1 MVEYKQEFRDLVRTE
16 MSKKKLWTDKEIYDF
31 ASVALNVY
39 MAGAAIIFVVYV
51 VTPLLGGKLFF
62 KPLILYGSWIGI
74 GLFLKLLVKRVQK
87 GLRIRPHQYV
97 SLCLYNIACMF
108 LWFRY
113 PINVFLS
120 VLTIVGIA
128 FAYKAQQRRLRPK
141 RTRTSA
147 NK

>member
-1 MVEYKQEFRDLVRTE
+1 
-16 MSKKKLWTDKEIYDF
+16 MSKKKLWTYKEIYDF

-39 MAGAAIIFVVYV
+39 MTGAAIIFVVYLV
-51 VTPLLGGKLFF
+51 APLLGGKLLFNA
-62 KPLILYGSWIGI
+62 LILYGSWIGM
-74 GLFLKLLVKRVQK
+74 GLFLKFLVKRVQK

-97 SLCLYNIACMF
+97 SLCLYNIVCMF

-128 FAYKAQQRRLRPK
+128 FAYKAQQRRVRLER
-141 RTRTSA
+141 
-147 NK
+147 